1 MIFQNTDTQKQCDPI
16 SSKFY
21 HFCSFEPGINQFSV
35 TVWPGSTSV
44 TDSYIIY
51 ILNYPF
57 CHSWL
62 IPSVPYMGMGGNY
75 LYPLFYLFAYAFC
88 SLRFFR
94 IKFPIAI
101 LVISNF
107 QILNAPFRLPSNS
120 FKILAPKIED
130 AVAAFS
136 RSGRDKKLPNLS
148 NNISSPSV
156 VKRIAQ
162 MRSLSMN
169 LLLVVCVV
177 ATFDIVLASLSR
189 HNESISMKLTDENI
203 LRNER
208 FRRLFELENQGR
220 LFDLLFLKLK
230 RLILKRQRVA
240 MKSSF

>member
-107 QILNAPFRLPSNS
+107 QILNAPFRL
-120 FKILAPKIED
+120 
-130 AVAAFS
+130 
-136 RSGRDKKLPNLS
+136 
-148 NNISSPSV
+148 
-156 VKRIAQ
+156 
-162 MRSLSMN
+162 
-169 LLLVVCVV
+169 LLVSPRALEQLVSLERLTYV
-177 ATFDIVLASLSR
+177 AYFVL
-189 HNESISMKLTDENI
+189 LTC
-203 LRNER
+203 
-208 FRRLFELENQGR
+208 F
-220 LFDLLFLKLK
+220 
-230 RLILKRQRVA
+230 
-240 MKSSF
+240 